1 MIARV
6 RRSPKRMQKAAPV
19 PNNAIEAMLEPHLE
33 ALAVKQYSQQTIK
46 TRRDQLG
53 VFIRW
58 CVDRSLE
65 NPHDITRPVLEG
77 YQSYLFNYRKR
88 NRQPL
93 SFRTQYGMLVPLRVW
108 FRWMTRAN
116 YIPHNPAL
124 DLELPRTGHYLPKH
138 VLSAEEVERVL
149 QQPNVSDP
157 IGLRDRAIVETL
169 YSTGIRRGECVQ
181 LKLYDI
187 DLSNGTVFVRQ
198 GKGKKDRVVPIGD
211 RAISWIEEY
220 LCKVRP
226 GLAVEPDDRTLFLS
240 QYGEPI
246 SRDHLS
252 GMVHDYVEAAKVGK
266 GGGPHLLRHTM
277 ATLMLDNGADLRFLQ
292 EILGHE
298 NISTTQIYTHVSIRQ
313 LKLVHASTHPAE
325 RCKSVRKEG
334 EAQNRL

>member
-1 MIARV
+1 M
-6 RRSPKRMQKAAPV
+6 PKAAPV
-19 PNNAIEAMLEPHLE
+19 PQNALEAMLEAHLE

-58 CVDRSLE
+58 CADRGLE
-65 NPHDITRPVLEG
+65 NPHDITRPVLER

-93 SFRTQYGMLVPLRVW
+93 SFRTQYGMLVPVRVW
-108 FRWMTRAN
+108 FRWMKRAN
-116 YIPHNPAL
+116 YIPDNPAL

-138 VLSAEEVERVL
+138 VLSLEEVERVL
-149 QQPNVSDP
+149 QQPNVSDSK
-157 IGLRDRAIVETL
+157 GLRDRAILETL

-187 DLSNGTVFVRQ
+187 DLRNGTVFIRQ
-198 GKGKKDRVVPIGD
+198 GKGKKDRVVPIGS
-211 RAISWIEEY
+211 RAISWIERY
-220 LCKVRP
+220 LSKVRP
-226 GLAVEPDDRTLFLS
+226 GLAVEPDDMTLFLS

-252 GMVHDYVEAAKVGK
+252 GMVHDYVEAANVGK
-266 GGGPHLLRHTM
+266 SGGPHLLRHTM
-277 ATLMLDNGADLRFLQ
+277 ATLMLENGADLRFLQ

-313 LKLVHASTHPAE
+313 LKLVHGNTHPAE
-325 RCKSVRKEG
+325 HLQKCYEGRRCGDPLIR
-334 EAQNRL
+334 AAL